1 MTRLQGTVLLQSRE
15 TVFLKFKKVGA
26 MFFSLELFI
35 RGGGGGTRNGVRGG
49 LVRGRGG
56 VGGKCPRGGGGRGG
70 GGG

>member
-1 MTRLQGTVLLQSRE
+1 MWG
-15 TVFLKFKKVGA
+15 K
-26 MFFSLELFI
+26 LELSAVNYPRDSEETFSHK
-35 RGGGGGTRNGVRGG
+35 GGGGGTRNGVRGG